1 MLLDVAKTLIT
12 SLVSIAVLFLLCRM
26 IGQRQ
31 ISQMSLFD
39 YVNGIVIGSIAAELA
54 TNLEDWHRP
63 LTAMLLYGLAAA
75 AINAATCKSLALRKI
90 FNGRPLV
97 LFEDGKLYK
106 GNLYRAKLDIN
117 EFLTQCRVAGYF
129 DLSRLEAV
137 VLETNGQLSFLPLAA
152 ERPATP
158 ADLQLTPPEETMQ
171 TNLILDG
178 RILTENLKASGRSEA
193 WLTEQLHRQGIG
205 QVREVF
211 LASCDQQGSFT
222 AYRMLDEPVAREIF
236 E

>member
-1 MLLDVAKTLIT
+1 MLLDTAKVLIT
-12 SLVSIAVLFLLCRM
+12 SLVSIIVLFLLCRL

-39 YVNGIVIGSIAAELA
+39 YVNGICIGSIAAELA
-54 TNLEDWHRP
+54 TNLENWHRP
-63 LTAMLLYGLAAA
+63 LTAMLVYGLLAAL
-75 AINAATCKSLALRKI
+75 INAVTCKSLALRK
-90 FNGRPLV
+90 FFSGRPLV

-106 GNLYRAKLDIN
+106 ANLYRAKLDVN

-129 DLSRLEAV
+129 DLSKLGAV

-152 ERPATP
+152 ERPLTP
-158 ADLQLTPPEETMQ
+158 ADMQLHPAQESLKI
-171 TNLILDG
+171 NLILDG
-178 RILTENLKASGRSEA
+178 RVLTQNLAASGRSEA
-193 WLTEQLHRQGIG
+193 WLREQLHSRGIG

-211 LASCDQQGSFT
+211 LAYCDQDGGFT
-222 AYRMLDEPVAREIF
+222 AYRMLEKPVAREIF

>member
-1 MLLDVAKTLIT
+1 MLPDIGKVIIT
-12 SLVSIAVLFLLCRM
+12 SLVSILVLFLLCKL

-39 YVNGIVIGSIAAELA
+39 YINGICIGSIAAEFA
-54 TNLEDWHRP
+54 TNLEEWYRP
-63 LTAMLLYGLAAA
+63 LTAMVIYGLAAA
-75 AINAATCKSLALRKI
+75 LINLLTCKNLALRKF
-90 FNGRPLV
+90 FNGKPLV

-129 DLSRLEAV
+129 DLSQLGAV

-152 ERPATP
+152 ERPLTP
-158 ADLQLTPPEETMQ
+158 ADMQLRPQEETLQ
-171 TNLILDG
+171 INLILDG
-178 RILTENLKASGRSEA
+178 KILQENLKASGRSEE
-193 WLTEQLHRQGIG
+193 WLKEQLHSQGIG

-211 LASCDQQGSFT
+211 LASCDRQGNFT
-222 AYRMLDEPVAREIF
+222 AYRMLEEPVTREIF

>member
-1 MLLDVAKTLIT
+1 MLPDIGKVIIT
-12 SLVSIAVLFLLCRM
+12 SLVSILVLFLLCRL

-39 YVNGIVIGSIAAELA
+39 YINGICIGSIAAEFA
-54 TNLEDWHRP
+54 TNLEEWYRP
-63 LTAMLLYGLAAA
+63 LTAMVIYGFAAA
-75 AINAATCKSLALRKI
+75 LINLLTCKSLALRKF
-90 FNGRPLV
+90 FNGKPLV
-97 LFEDGKLYK
+97 LFEDGRLYK

-129 DLSRLEAV
+129 DLSQLGAV

-152 ERPATP
+152 ERPLTP
-158 ADLQLTPPEETMQ
+158 ADMQLKPQEETLQ
-171 TNLILDG
+171 INLILDG
-178 RILTENLKASGRSEA
+178 KILQENLRASGRSEE
-193 WLTEQLHRQGIG
+193 WLKEQLHSQGIG

-211 LASCDQQGSFT
+211 LASCDKQGSFT
-222 AYRMLDEPVAREIF
+222 AYRMLEESVTREIF